1 MVKNTDPGF
10 REMWLIVSGLLSE
23 RMWATD
29 SIVQSLSLLIKN
41 MGMEEK
47 SGEHGVWGPN
57 RKRPFLSLYSRDPNY
72 HVWRIK
78 GERVAG
84 GLGQRSSCWR

>member
-10 REMWLIVSGLLSE
+10 RQMWAHVSGLLSE
-23 RMWATD
+23 RTWATD
-29 SIVQSLSLLIKN
+29 SIVQSLSLLIRN

-47 SGEHGVWGPN
+47 SGEHSVWDPN
-57 RKRPFLSLYSRDPNY
+57 RVRPFLSLYSGDPNY
-72 HVWRIK
+72 HVWRIR

-84 GLGQRSSCWR
+84 G